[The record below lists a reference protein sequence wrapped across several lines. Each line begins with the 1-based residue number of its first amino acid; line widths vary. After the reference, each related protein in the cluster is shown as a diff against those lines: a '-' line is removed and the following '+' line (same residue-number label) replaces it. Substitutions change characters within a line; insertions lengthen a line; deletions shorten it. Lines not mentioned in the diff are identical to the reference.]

1 MACGRRVRVG
11 GVGARHRI
19 GSGPPA
25 LLITRAITAAT
36 CSAPDSAPPPRRR
49 RRRPWSSLVRAAGA
63 WVVSGPGSVRRSTGN
78 GPHRPSHRLCR
89 RCCPGAV
96 PDLATSPPSLACWP
110 FTAVEPRPEG
120 RGPIPLNS
128 GKARRPRARAEAP
141 QAPERARAAAE
152 LRSCSARSR
161 GVWLVALR
169 RAALALSQLP
179 RPRRSQNAGRPCAR
193 AEAPQA
199 PELARAA
206 SEGSH
211 KIICLHLPG
220 DVLELDS
227 LQ

>member
-36 CSAPDSAPPPRRR
+36 GSAPDSAPPPRRR

-141 QAPERARAAAE
+141 QAPE
-152 LRSCSARSR
+152 
-161 GVWLVALR
+161 
-169 RAALALSQLP
+169 
-179 RPRRSQNAGRPCAR
+179 
-193 AEAPQA
+193 
-199 PELARAA
+199 LARAA
-206 SEGSH
+206 SRAVTKLFAVTRVTYLIGS
-211 KIICLHLPG
+211 
-220 DVLELDS
+220 VSELARTRADLS
-227 LQ
+227 YSGKGGMTTR